1 MSKEIKEVNKLLL
14 EIIHLN
20 QEKIMLLNQEKI
32 TEVIKVVIIVVE
44 LNNNLE
50 IQKQIN
56 LEEVI
61 LNQEDVHLIIIFLEL
76 LEQEVEKINKVV
88 VIMYVKMKKVLQK
101 VNQDMKNKIIM
112 MKVNNKMK
120 IQEEKTNKMKT

>member
-20 QEKIMLLNQEKI
+20 QEKIMHLNQEKI
-32 TEVIKVVIIVVE
+32 TEMIKVVIIVVE

-61 LNQEDVHLIIIFLEL
+61 LNQEDVLLIIIFLEL